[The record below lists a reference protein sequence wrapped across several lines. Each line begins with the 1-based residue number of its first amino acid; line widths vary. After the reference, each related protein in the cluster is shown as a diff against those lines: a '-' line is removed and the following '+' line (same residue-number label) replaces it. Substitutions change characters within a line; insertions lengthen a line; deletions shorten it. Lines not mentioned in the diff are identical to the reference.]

1 MNEDNYD
8 IDEYFQEIRRE
19 AAEKERSK
27 IVAWLRNSLAD
38 TIMFLDPVPNI
49 DDMADEI
56 EAGEHL
62 K

>member
-19 AAEKERSK
+19 AAEKERAK
-27 IVAWLRNSLAD
+27 IVAWLRKYSVINGLRND
-38 TIMFLDPVPNI
+38 EI
-49 DDMADEI
+49 MADDI

-62 K
+62 R